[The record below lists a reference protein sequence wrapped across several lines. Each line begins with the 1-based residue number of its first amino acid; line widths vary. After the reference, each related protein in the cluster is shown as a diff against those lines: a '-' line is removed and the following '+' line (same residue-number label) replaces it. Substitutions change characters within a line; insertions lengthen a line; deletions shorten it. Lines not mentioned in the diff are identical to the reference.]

1 MSVLIT
7 DDFSIFNTRSKNY
20 RLVIFVKKTKY
31 NSVNLKINE
40 LRNNNSIRVRKGTLR
55 IIEDSFSNTDIYP
68 PRFNNYA
75 IELNVTDKE
84 GDLTSRIDT
93 IISTLKS
100 LNKNAT
106 INIHNWDKVASRQ
119 VRHTCGSKMN
129 AVVYKHGVATTN
141 QNNVKTIKV

>member
-7 DDFSIFNTRSKNY
+7 DDFSIFNTYSKNY
-20 RLVIFVKKTKY
+20 RLVMFVKKTKY

-40 LRNNNSIRVRKGTLR
+40 LRNNNSVRVRKGTLR
-55 IIEDSFSNTDIYP
+55 IIEDAFNNTDIYP

-84 GDLTSRIDT
+84 GDLANRVDT
-93 IISTLKS
+93 IISTLKT

-106 INIHNWDKVASRQ
+106 INIHNWDKVVSRQ

-129 AVVYKHGVATTN
+129 AVVYKHGATTSN
-141 QNNVKTIKV
+141 QNSVKTIKV

>member
-7 DDFSIFNTRSKNY
+7 DDFSIFNTQSKNY

-55 IIEDSFSNTDIYP
+55 IIEDSFNNTDIYP
-68 PRFNNYA
+68 PRFNNYV
-75 IELNVTDKE
+75 IELNVTENE
-84 GDLTSRIDT
+84 GDLTNRVDT
-93 IISTLKS
+93 IISTLKT
-100 LNKNAT
+100 LNKSAT
-106 INIHNWDKVASRQ
+106 INIHNWDKISSRQ

-129 AVVYKHGVATTN
+129 AVVHKHGVTTTN